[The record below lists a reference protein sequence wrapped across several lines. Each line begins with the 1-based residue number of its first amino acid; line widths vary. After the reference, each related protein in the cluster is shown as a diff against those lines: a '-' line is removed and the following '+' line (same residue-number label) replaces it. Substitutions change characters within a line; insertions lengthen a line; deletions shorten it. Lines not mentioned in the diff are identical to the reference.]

1 MAIGFNVT
9 NAAEF
14 GKVLE
19 VLRKEFTGLSQ
30 EGAADWC
37 QATLELAKK
46 KCPTDTGKLASTA
59 KLVVGKTKKT
69 DVHVI
74 KISFGDKKVAPYGA
88 IVHFD
93 PNLTHPNGEVRYL
106 FNAVAEKRKEVP
118 QVIGARIKAK
128 GKSRARPKPQ

>member
-1 MAIGFNVT
+1 VAIDFSFDTAG
-9 NAAEF
+9 F
-14 GKVLE
+14 GKVID
-19 VLRKEFTGLSQ
+19 VLQKEFVGLSQ

-37 QATLELAKK
+37 QSTLELGVE
-46 KCPTDTGKLASTA
+46 KCPKLSGKLASTA

-74 KISFGDKKVAPYGA
+74 KISFGDKKIAPYGA

-93 PNLTHPNGEVRYL
+93 PNLKHPNGEVRYL
-106 FNAVAEKRKEVP
+106 YNAVAEKRKEVP

-128 GKSRARPKPQ
+128 GKSRARPKP